1 MVLQKGNLSS
11 LQYAHQMGVKIGF
24 GSDSGFNAQ
33 KHGMNAREFVQY
45 VKAGFTPM
53 DAIVCATKRNAELLE
68 LQDQIGTV
76 EAGKRADLILVDGNP
91 LDDISI
97 LQDQSRISLVMRDGC
112 IHKRL

>member
-1 MVLQKGNLSS
+1 
-11 LQYAHQMGVKIGF
+11 
-24 GSDSGFNAQ
+24 
-33 KHGMNAREFVQY
+33 
-45 VKAGFTPM
+45 M
-53 DAIVCATKRNAELLE
+53 DAIVYATKRNAELLE

-112 IHKRL
+112 IHKRLWHKLPDWSKPAEVLTLETGIIAMLSEKFGSFAVTETASI